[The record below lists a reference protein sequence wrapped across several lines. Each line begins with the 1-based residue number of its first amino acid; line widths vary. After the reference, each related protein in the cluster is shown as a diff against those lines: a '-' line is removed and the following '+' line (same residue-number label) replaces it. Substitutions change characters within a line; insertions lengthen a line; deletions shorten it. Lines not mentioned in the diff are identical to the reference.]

1 MVFIGKSGKGL
12 IRQTYLHIKSNILM
26 TTMTPEEAAKRKE
39 EWVSKM
45 KREGRMKEDMTEDH
59 KSCLN
64 ALQNPVR
71 RNILKAL
78 GKQKMSLEEIK
89 AEFKLTDTQASYN
102 LSTLESTL
110 CIEKEESEGAAYY
123 VLTPRGEGYVE
134 NVEMKK

>member
-1 MVFIGKSGKGL
+1 
-12 IRQTYLHIKSNILM
+12 
-26 TTMTPEEAAKRKE
+26 MTPEEAAKRKE
-39 EWVSKM
+39 EWVSRM

-59 KSCLN
+59 KACLN

-78 GKQKMSLEEIK
+78 GGHRMTFEEIK
-89 AEFKLTDTQASYN
+89 AEFKLTDTQANYN

-110 CIEKEESEGAAYY
+110 CIEKEDDEGVQYF

-134 NVEMKK
+134 NVELKK

>member
-1 MVFIGKSGKGL
+1 
-12 IRQTYLHIKSNILM
+12 
-26 TTMTPEEAAKRKE
+26 MTPEEAAKRKE

-45 KREGRMKEDMTEDH
+45 KREGKMKEDMTEDH

-78 GKQKMSLEEIK
+78 GRQKMSLEEIK
-89 AEFKLTDTQASYN
+89 AEFKLKDVQANYN
-102 LSTLESTL
+102 LNMLESTL
-110 CIEKEESEGAAYY
+110 CIEKEESAGTAYY